1 MIPNA
6 RFDMH
11 IYLNI
16 IFNHF
21 YNPNSMKNM
30 FKTLAAVALIA
41 LAASCSKDAA
51 EAPTVVDETAKV
63 SFTVELPGIASRAT
77 NDGTTAKKLFYAV
90 YEAGEKG
97 KTNGACLFQE
107 STAIALSTTVNL
119 ELVADQTYDLVFW
132 AQAEGKAEPVLS
144 TKQIAMAY
152 AAKVAGSDET
162 RDAFIGFVDNLQI
175 KGSANETVTLQR
187 PFAQINV
194 GLTKGQIKAAADAG
208 FKLDKVTVKTKSH
221 NNFNFATGVGNPD
234 DELMAVE
241 FEAASY
247 LAPVSGQN
255 AQGEDLHE
263 ITANGATYDWVS
275 FNYVLPYTAS
285 AAQPTELVDVE
296 IIFTD
301 ENGKTIE
308 VPAFTNVPIE
318 RNHRTNIVGD
328 LLTDPAKFEVV
339 ILPGFENDD
348 KYGVNNGQTYIKVY
362 NADEFNAAFTNSN
375 YDLII
380 LAEDIVLTE
389 SLTRAA
395 ADPVLMVKK
404 GMELTIDLNGKK
416 LSSTSTETG
425 KNYNMF
431 DVRGTLT
438 VKNGTMEYEHKGT
451 NMEWNNSTNLFNVT
465 DGGVLNIE
473 GVTAKNLGGSDMA
486 FVAHL
491 NNWGEVT
498 LNVENSTLESTYIAV
513 RVFNSGNDMNNVTI
527 KNSTLNGKYCFWV
540 HNYTVADFGTQE
552 KADAHAALLNFDFW
566 NVAND
571 GAGDSNNTFT
581 FNNSKDAPVLYGFT
595 DAIYFDEFGV
605 EIPQL
610 IPIAEGVAYDPASAV
625 EENGETVYKTIVVTA
640 NEGMAWVASNVN
652 NDNDFA
658 GMTIM
663 LDTDVDLTSISF
675 SPIGYN
681 PADKTAAE
689 FKGTFDGQ
697 GHTIKGINQQDLAG
711 GYHQSVGLFAK
722 IKDATIKNL
731 KLENIVAAK
740 YGAEAGAVAS
750 IATGDC
756 AFEDIEV
763 KSGSIV
769 AYNNDA
775 SAILGWGN
783 VGNFTFKNIKI
794 GADVTVHSLWNSYDT
809 SVGGVIG
816 TLKSGSTATFEN
828 IVIDCKLD
836 VYNDVCSN
844 YQWGAYR
851 RAGMLIGNM
860 DETQVI
866 NGTNYPN
873 PAAAGVTCKNV
884 TVNYGDW
891 MNYHYC
897 EFKSNG
903 HGSYDD
909 EFTWKCSRV
918 EGSDWG
924 SDTIDT
930 TQCNHESFESHNMC
944 LPVDQLFGG
953 GQSVYGLASYPGVT
967 VNYPASYTPEN

>member
-1 MIPNA
+1 
-6 RFDMH
+6 
-11 IYLNI
+11 
-16 IFNHF
+16 
-21 YNPNSMKNM
+21 
-30 FKTLAAVALIA
+30 
-41 LAASCSKDAA
+41 
-51 EAPTVVDETAKV
+51 
-63 SFTVELPGIASRAT
+63 
-77 NDGTTAKKLFYAV
+77 
-90 YEAGEKG
+90 
-97 KTNGACLFQE
+97 
-107 STAIALSTTVNL
+107 
-119 ELVADQTYDLVFW
+119 
-132 AQAEGKAEPVLS
+132 
-144 TKQIAMAY
+144 MAY

-339 ILPGFENDD
+339 ILPGFENDEHVVEAWD
-348 KYGVNNGQTYIKVY
+348 GKSIKKPAY
-362 NADEFNAAFTNSN
+362 NAAEKTYTIKDAAE
-375 YDLII
+375 
-380 LAEDIVLTE
+380 LAWIAQLVNGTLPAASRAGEVAKAE
-389 SLTRAA
+389 SLDGQIVKLAKDIYLGGHEWTPIGLGSNHFRGTFDGQNHTIYGLHITKRGDTRAA
-395 ADPVLMVKK
+395 LFGTVSYTVAFRN
-404 GMELTIDLNGKK
+404 LTISGASIECPDYNGDFY
-416 LSSTSTETG
+416 G
-425 KNYNMF
+425 AAM
-431 DVRGTLT
+431 V
-438 VKNGTMEYEHKGT
+438 GTMYGNVTFDNVKVVDSYISGNNKVGALVAHDGVCSSLNIQNCHVSGTTFEALNAEDGGSVGGLVGFFQGVAKGT
-451 NMEWNNSTNLFNVT
+451 NAAPYGDHHVANSSVKKCVFNVINSTNSGKRANAQLIGGISSKEGQELYIDQCVVENNTWNERFYA
-465 DGGVLNIE
+465 DGV
-473 GVTAKNLGGSDMA
+473 
-486 FVAHL
+486 
-491 NNWGEVT
+491 EVT
-498 LNVENSTLESTYIAV
+498 T
-513 RVFNSGNDMNNVTI
+513 
-527 KNSTLNGKYCFWV
+527 
-540 HNYTVADFGTQE
+540 GTFVSPYGI
-552 KADAHAALLNFDFW
+552 LI
-566 NVAND
+566 
-571 GAGDSNNTFT
+571 GGDRN
-581 FNNSKDAPVLYGFT
+581 DAPKGDVYIDGQKVVILT
-595 DAIYFDEFGV
+595 
-605 EIPQL
+605 
-610 IPIAEGVAYDPASAV
+610 PIAEGIGMDS
-625 EENGETVYKTIVVTA
+625 NGNYVITA
-640 NEGMAWVASNVN
+640 NEGLAWVAGNVADN
-652 NDNDFA
+652 NGFE
-658 GMTIM
+658 GKTIS
-663 LDTDVDLTSISF
+663 LSLDVDLTSISF

-731 KLENIVAAK
+731 TLENIVAAK

-924 SDTIDT
+924 SNTIDT

>member
-30 FKTLAAVALIA
+30 FKTLAAVAMIA

-51 EAPTVVDETAKV
+51 EAPAVNGDATVTF
-63 SFTVELPGIASRAT
+63 SVELPGIASRAEAAI
-77 NDGTTAKKLFYAV
+77 NDGSKATELYYAV
-90 YEAGEKG
+90 YEAGTVG
-97 KTNGACLFQE
+97 KTDGQFLFQDKQ
-107 STAIALSTTVNL
+107 AINLSTTVNL
-119 ELVADQTYDLVFW
+119 ELVADQTYDIVFW
-132 AQAEGKAEPVLS
+132 AQAAGTHTPDLANK
-144 TKQIAMAY
+144 TIAMNY
-152 AAKVAGSDET
+152 AAAVAGADET
-162 RDAFIGFVDNLQI
+162 RDAFIGFVDNLEI
-175 KGSANETVTLQR
+175 KGSANETVYLKR
-187 PFAQINV
+187 PFAQLNV
-194 GLTKGQIKAAADAG
+194 ALSQGQLAAAEKAG
-208 FKLDKVTVKTKSH
+208 FELKTVTVKTATHTGFSIAEGIGD
-221 NNFNFATGVGNPD
+221 ATGS
-234 DELMAVE
+234 LQAVE
-241 FEAASY
+241 FQAAEFAAFNPKQ
-247 LAPVSGQN
+247 LPG
-255 AQGEDLHE
+255 
-263 ITANGATYDWVS
+263 TTYDWVS
-275 FNYVLPYTAS
+275 FNYVLPALPS
-285 AAQPTELVDVE
+285 DVVDVE

-395 ADPVLMVKK
+395 ADPVLTVSQDK
-404 GMELTIDLNGKK
+404 ELTIDLNGKK
-416 LSSTSTETG
+416 LSATSAQTG

>member
-30 FKTLAAVALIA
+30 FKTLAAVAMIA

-51 EAPTVVDETAKV
+51 EAPAVNGDATVTF
-63 SFTVELPGIASRAT
+63 SVELPGIASRAEAAI
-77 NDGTTAKKLFYAV
+77 NDGSKATELYYAV
-90 YEAGEKG
+90 YEAGTVG
-97 KTNGACLFQE
+97 KTDGQFLFQDKQ
-107 STAIALSTTVNL
+107 AINLSTTVNL
-119 ELVADQTYDLVFW
+119 ELVADQTYDIVFW
-132 AQAEGKAEPVLS
+132 AQAAGTHTPDLANK
-144 TKQIAMAY
+144 TIAMNY
-152 AAKVAGSDET
+152 AAAVAGADET
-162 RDAFIGFVDNLQI
+162 RDAFIGFVDNLEI
-175 KGSANETVTLQR
+175 KGSANETVYLKR
-187 PFAQINV
+187 PFAQLNV
-194 GLTKGQIKAAADAG
+194 ALSQGQLAAAEKAG
-208 FKLDKVTVKTKSH
+208 FELKTVTVKTATHTGFSIAEGIGD
-221 NNFNFATGVGNPD
+221 ATGS
-234 DELMAVE
+234 LQAVE
-241 FEAASY
+241 FQAAEFAAFNPKQ
-247 LAPVSGQN
+247 LPG
-255 AQGEDLHE
+255 
-263 ITANGATYDWVS
+263 TTYDWVS
-275 FNYVLPYTAS
+275 FNYVLPALPS
-285 AAQPTELVDVE
+285 DVVDVE

-404 GMELTIDLNGKK
+404 GKGLTIDLNGKK
-416 LSSTSTETG
+416 LSSTSTQTG

>member
-395 ADPVLMVKK
+395 ADPVLTVSQDK
-404 GMELTIDLNGKK
+404 ELTIDLNGKK
-416 LSSTSTETG
+416 LSATSAQTG